1 MGISEGAV
9 IDPFLPGKV
18 LKMSAGFVEDAAA
31 SIQAARSFLV
41 PLNPIRD
48 EPIPRLQRLL

>member
-1 MGISEGAV
+1 MGISEGAA

-31 SIQAARSFLV
+31 SRLRARSRC
-41 PLNPIRD
+41 PEIWG
-48 EPIPRLQRLL
+48 